1 MGLFLVILGFVVN
14 GIAGVVILIRAFK
27 VSVGWGLAVM
37 FLPFAALFF
46 VIKNWED
53 TKTPFLVGIGGG
65 VLMFLGMFMTAANL
79 PDENPTVA
87 ETPRASQSESE
98 PEPSYA
104 AAAVTPTSYEPPRN
118 TYAPSSDYTP
128 SYTPPPAPATTPVAV
143 VTETQAPEPEDEWQ
157 RKPKYEQV
165 YVDRD
170 TNLFYGEKC
179 KKRPE
184 NVYRVPKTIA
194 VAQGL
199 TAAKCM

>member
-14 GIAGVVILIRAFK
+14 GLAGVFILIRAFK

-65 VLMFLGMFMTAANL
+65 VLMFLGIFMTAATT
-79 PDENPTVA
+79 PDETPTVA

-98 PEPSYA
+98 PQATYA
-104 AAAVTPTSYEPPRN
+104 AAAATPTSYEPPRSS
-118 TYAPSSDYTP
+118 YAPQSTYTP
-128 SYTPPPAPATTPVAV
+128 SYAPPPAPAPVATL
-143 VTETQAPEPEDEWQ
+143 TETQPAEPEDEWQ
-157 RKPKYEQV
+157 RKPTYEQV

-184 NVYRVPKTIA
+184 NVYRIPKTIA

>member
-1 MGLFLVILGFVVN
+1 MGLFLVFAGLAVN
-14 GIAGVVILIRAFK
+14 TIAGIVILVRAFK

-37 FLPFAALFF
+37 FLPFAGLFF

-53 TKTPFLVGIGGG
+53 TKTPFLAGIGGG
-65 VLMFLGMFMTAANL
+65 VLMVLGVFATASSA
-79 PDENPTVA
+79 PDETPTVA
-87 ETPRASQSESE
+87 AQSESE
-98 PEPSYA
+98 EPRASYA
-104 AAAVTPTSYEPPRN
+104 SAATSPTAYEPPR
-118 TYAPSSDYTP
+118 TAYETPRSTPTTTYTP
-128 SYTPPPAPATTPVAV
+128 SYAPPPAPAPVA
-143 VTETQAPEPEDEWQ
+143 TLTPTQQQEPVDEWQ
-157 RKPKYEQV
+157 RTPKYEQV

-184 NVYRVPKTIA
+184 NVYRIPKTIA